1 MILLKTSQRLCKRG
15 YTLVEMVVSAAVIAV
30 GMAGAAS
37 LSSTM
42 MAQEEL
48 TWRVSVARNYQEN
61 IARLWQLGLSPSE
74 VMTLMP
80 SASGNPM
87 LSEVVGASPTL
98 TSTGQVNED
107 SMGVM
112 ESAVCSFTINTTNI
126 AGSGAGGTNAVT
138 IYRPTLK

>member
-1 MILLKTSQRLCKRG
+1 MILRKTGQRLRKRG

-74 VMTLMP
+74 VMALMP

-126 AGSGAGGTNAVT
+126 AGAGAGGTNAVT